1 MSMMFGNLS
10 EMLVELMKSVKPP
23 ERITVSQAAEKYRY
37 LREATH
43 TGNWDNG
50 IAPYLVEIMDEL
62 ESLDFTAL
70 AFAGPARCGKSDMFF
85 NWLGYSVNCDP
96 GDTMVVHMTQSTAR
110 DWSQGDLRKA
120 FRHSKK
126 IGRKLL
132 PGKQNMNVH
141 DIRFLNGMRLL
152 VKWPTITELSGKTMR
167 RMWFMDYDRM
177 PLDIDGEGAGFDL
190 GRKRTQTHGRHGM
203 TVAEASP
210 GFEVSNHRWMPTTL
224 HEAPPT
230 EGVLSIYN
238 RGDRRRY
245 YWRCASKECGK
256 AFEGDF
262 KLLVWDE
269 HDPETGE
276 VYDDIQKAESAKMC
290 CPHCGFKHSH
300 DPDEAAGQP
309 GKIGLNRGG
318 RWIKDGMCWEDDGSI
333 SGRPYRSDI
342 ASFWLKGTAAAFVSW
357 RELVLKYLKAMAD
370 YERTGDTGSLKA
382 TVNTDQGLP
391 FTPPSLSGDRSPEDL
406 KARGSQNTWG
416 SQEEPVVPD
425 GVRFLTAAID
435 VQKHAFVV
443 QVHGHGPAGDRYVID
458 RFSIRKSERFDE
470 DGERYPVSPH
480 SHEEDWRV
488 LIPEVIEKCYP
499 LHDESGRVMRIRAIA
514 CDSGGYG
521 GNSGSKE
528 GVTMNAY
535 AFWRY
540 LRDEHEGQHHRRF
553 QLVKGNPV
561 LSAPAQVLTY
571 PNSERKDRRA
581 GARGEVPV
589 LLINTNMLKD
599 RLDGIL
605 DRVDGN
611 GHSVIFPHWLPDWF
625 YSELTVEVKV
635 PNKGWQN
642 PKKLR
647 NEAWDLLVYDIGLCL
662 STRHI
667 GIERLDW
674 EKPPSWAAEWDDND
688 LVFSAEKDLPF
699 APKEQTFSTKSISD
713 LAKRLG

>member
-1 MSMMFGNLS
+1 MSMMFPNLS
-10 EMLVELMKSVKPP
+10 AMLTELMKGIRPP

-43 TGNWDNG
+43 TGYWDNG
-50 IAPYLVEIMDEL
+50 IAPYLVEIMDEM
-62 ESLDFTAL
+62 ESLDFTAI
-70 AFAGPARCGKSDMFF
+70 AFAGPARCGKSDVFF
-85 NWLGYSVNCDP
+85 NWLGYAAICDP

-120 FRHSKK
+120 LRHSTA
-126 IGRKLL
+126 IGSTLL

-141 DIRFLNGMRLL
+141 DLRFANGMRLL

-167 RMWFMDYDRM
+167 RMWLMDHDRM
-177 PLDIDGEGAGFDL
+177 PTDIDGEGAPFDL
-190 GRKRTQTHGRHGM
+190 ARKRTQTFGRHGM
-203 TVAEASP
+203 TVAESSP
-210 GFEVSNHRWMPTTL
+210 GFEVTNHRWMPTSP

-238 RGDRRRY
+238 RGDRRRW
-245 YWRCASKECGK
+245 YWRCANPECGK

-262 KLLVWDE
+262 KLLIWDK

-276 VYDDIQKAESAKMC
+276 VYDDIQMAESARMC
-290 CPHCGFKHSH
+290 CPHCSFEHTH
-300 DPDEAAGQP
+300 DPDEATGQP
-309 GKIGLNRGG
+309 GKNGLNRAG
-318 RWIKDGMCWEDDGSI
+318 RWIRDGMVWEDDGSI

-342 ASFWLKGTAAAFVSW
+342 ASFWLKGTAAAFVTW
-357 RELVLKYLKAMAD
+357 RELVLKYLKAMSD

-391 FTPPSLSGDRSPEDL
+391 FIPPSLSGDRSPEDL
-406 KARGSQNTWG
+406 KARARSNTWG
-416 SQEEPVVPD
+416 SQDEPVVPD
-425 GVRFLTAAID
+425 GVRFLTATID
-435 VQKHAFVV
+435 VQKHQFVV
-443 QVHGHGPAGDRYVID
+443 QVHGHGPAGDRYVVD

-470 DGERYPVSPH
+470 DGERYFLSPH
-480 SHEEDWRV
+480 AHEEDWYV
-488 LIPEVIEKCYP
+488 LIPQVIEKTYP
-499 LHDESGRVMRIRAIA
+499 LNDESGRRMRIRAVA
-514 CDSGGYG
+514 CDSGGR
-521 GNSGSKE
+521 E
-528 GVTMNAY
+528 GVTLNAY

-540 LRDEHEGQHHRRF
+540 LRDEHPGQHHRRF

-561 LSAPAQVLTY
+561 LSAPAQALTY

-581 GARGEVPV
+581 AARGEVPV
-589 LLINTNMLKD
+589 LLVNTNMLKD
-599 RLDGIL
+599 RLDGFL

-635 PNKGWQN
+635 PNKGWEN

-647 NEAWDLLVYDIGLCL
+647 NEAWDLLVYDIALCL
-662 STRHI
+662 SPRHI
-667 GIERLDW
+667 GIERLNWDD
-674 EKPPSWAAEWDDND
+674 PPTWAAEWDDND
-688 LVFSAEKDLPF
+688 LVFSPEQALPF
-699 APKEQTFSTKSISD
+699 APEEQTFTLDRIAE